1 MPLSTAESMDNVLR
15 DAIRYKLVEPLPQER
30 FQIEARLH
38 FKLNRHDTGNSL
50 TVWVIDPAT
59 GETFE
64 LVRATFWHSASYLF
78 NEERWENGP
87 ALVAL
92 RRHVERLRSEIAAH
106 ESALTA
112 TAATKEQELQE
123 LKESVSARFHS
134 LFLEPA
140 S

>member
-1 MPLSTAESMDNVLR
+1 MPLSTVGSMDNVLR
-15 DAIRYKLVEPLPQER
+15 DAIRYKLVAPLPNDL

-38 FKLNRHDTGNSL
+38 FRLHCHDTGNSL

-59 GETFE
+59 GERFE
-64 LVRATFWHSASYLF
+64 LVRATFWYSASYLF
-78 NEERWENGP
+78 NEERWENGH

-112 TAATKEQELQE
+112 TAIAEDQNLQKELG
-123 LKESVSARFHS
+123 KKRDRFHS
-134 LFLEPA
+134 LFAEAQP
-140 S
+140 